1 MVLGGR
7 LRPFLP
13 DRPERQNPEAL
24 LEVPEGGNPWK
35 ETPGSVIEDKEVE
48 DPGNTD
54 EGPELI
60 KAFASALLDET
71 NDLRT

>member
-1 MVLGGR
+1 MK
-7 LRPFLP
+7 
-13 DRPERQNPEAL
+13 

-35 ETPGSVIEDKEVE
+35 ETPGSVVEDKEVE
-48 DPGNTD
+48 DPENTD

-60 KAFASALLDET
+60 KAFASTLLDET

>member
-13 DRPERQNPEAL
+13 DRPERQNSEAL

-35 ETPGSVIEDKEVE
+35 EAPGSVIEDKEVE
-48 DPGNTD
+48 DPDNTD